1 MRITEIRFRLFFL
14 FLLTLSHSFTTSIT
28 SFTSAF
34 LPTTT
39 KTKTSTNIGTLLIP
53 PFWSTKD
60 NEATGIEK
68 VVGSEKY
75 DDPSLLPQPS
85 PPSQKIRPETTIESK
100 RKNSR
105 ISIIRCKN
113 LAGMTNGQN
122 STLDY
127 GDHDKGVIVLNF
139 DESTERIENNDED
152 DCLCGNLVSIT
163 GETGSGKSLL
173 VSKVADLVTGRKASL
188 SLLRSSTA
196 SFSSD
201 NDIKRNTSF
210 AYDGD
215 EEKATTRGIIPPPAT
230 AEMVLSLYD
239 ESHIS
244 FVTKTLNFF
253 DLDPNIILQ
262 IPSENSQKE
271 MHGMDSIVMLRLK
284 RTISLR
290 STNKGQQHRIKST
303 CFINDHLVSLKTL
316 KAIASPL
323 VAVVNAPV
331 AAAALGRS
339 SSRLSMIDNGIPQ
352 TVLIWVQQLQATY
365 RKRKKE
371 REELEKEQP
380 VSMMMQRD
388 INCDGTHD
396 NKQLDLL
403 RHWINELD
411 GYERRFTDLQRSV
424 CSGISM
430 QTDNSE
436 MERLLQDLNG
446 LDWMA
451 ADYES
456 GVGGIYATNSPSLD
470 ILFSSPLYTTLL
482 DVYNY
487 LKNLD
492 AKIITVTEARDSLA
506 SLSVSDSARAALSRT
521 RQLLMD
527 TGPKNEDSLSK
538 TSTTKNK
545 VDVATEKAHQMLNH
559 VEDVLSECATFLD
572 DDDKGLMAIL
582 KETRMSCPITTEGLL
597 EYITEWNTLARKH
610 GIPPSQLPYC
620 HDNLRKELDG
630 GVEVGKLLPEAI
642 IAERVA
648 LKQLEEGCLVL
659 TEARRTLCQRI
670 STLISRRLPR
680 LGMENSKFEA
690 RLCSIEAPSYRKSHL
705 GAEEVDF
712 YLLDDE
718 IIRHTGSME
727 IRNSHQ
733 IGGKIEN
740 VASSGE
746 KARILLAIECEIPGS
761 ISAICS
767 ATAENN
773 TGGFI
778 LPVAVIYDEI
788 DAHMGGRA
796 SVSVAQMLFDQS
808 KSCQVLSITHSPS
821 LAAIATTHISIRKG
835 KPDKHGGLSIKANR
849 VEGIARRKE
858 LARMASG
865 DMAVEEAEVF
875 AEALLRDALI
885 KLKS

>member
-1 MRITEIRFRLFFL
+1 M
-14 FLLTLSHSFTTSIT
+14 
-28 SFTSAF
+28 
-34 LPTTT
+34 
-39 KTKTSTNIGTLLIP
+39 G
-53 PFWSTKD
+53 
-60 NEATGIEK
+60 
-68 VVGSEKY
+68 
-75 DDPSLLPQPS
+75 
-85 PPSQKIRPETTIESK
+85 
-100 RKNSR
+100 
-105 ISIIRCKN
+105 
-113 LAGMTNGQN
+113 
-122 STLDY
+122 
-127 GDHDKGVIVLNF
+127 
-139 DESTERIENNDED
+139 
-152 DCLCGNLVSIT
+152 
-163 GETGSGKSLL
+163 
-173 VSKVADLVTGRKASL
+173 
-188 SLLRSSTA
+188 
-196 SFSSD
+196 
-201 NDIKRNTSF
+201 
-210 AYDGD
+210 
-215 EEKATTRGIIPPPAT
+215 
-230 AEMVLSLYD
+230 
-239 ESHIS
+239 
-244 FVTKTLNFF
+244 
-253 DLDPNIILQ
+253 
-262 IPSENSQKE
+262 
-271 MHGMDSIVMLRLK
+271 
-284 RTISLR
+284 
-290 STNKGQQHRIKST
+290 
-303 CFINDHLVSLKTL
+303 
-316 KAIASPL
+316 
-323 VAVVNAPV
+323 NAPV

-352 TVLIWVQQLQATY
+352 SVLIWVQQLQATY

-371 REELEKEQP
+371 REELEKEQKRQVLP
-380 VSMMMQRD
+380 LSMMMQRD

-424 CSGISM
+424 CSGVSM

-451 ADYES
+451 ADCES
-456 GVGGIYATNSPSLD
+456 GVEGIYATNSPSLD
-470 ILFSSPLYTTLL
+470 ISFSSPLYTTLL

-487 LKNLD
+487 LKSLD
-492 AKIITVTEARDSLA
+492 KKIITVKEAQDSLA

-527 TGPKNEDSLSK
+527 TGPKNEDSLLK

-545 VDVATEKAHQMLNH
+545 VDIATEKAHQMLNH

-582 KETRMSCPITTEGLL
+582 KETRMSCPITTEDLL

-670 STLISRRLPR
+670 STLISRRLPP

-690 RLCSIEAPSYRKSHL
+690 RLCSIESPSYRKSHL

-718 IIRHTGSME
+718 IIRDT
-727 IRNSHQ
+727 
-733 IGGKIEN
+733 
-740 VASSGE
+740 
-746 KARILLAIECEIPGS
+746 GS

-788 DAHMGGRA
+788 DAHVGGRA

-849 VEGIARRKE
+849 VEGIERRKE

-865 DMAVEEAEVF
+865 GMAVEEAEVF